1 LYCVTTYGGTL
12 PGGRKQLELQ
22 TAGREYRLNMMLSD
36 GYRAGEEQEKNQEF
50 KEERLGKVH
59 VDGSR
64 TSLAHSGV
72 ILECGTLLVLRGT

>member
-1 LYCVTTYGGTL
+1 
-12 PGGRKQLELQ
+12 
-22 TAGREYRLNMMLSD
+22 MMLSD